1 MNINVKSD
9 IDKLKKKLTNI
20 QHKQIPFAASQA
32 INDTAVDAQKA
43 LKVQAPKKLDR
54 PTRSTINSFRVKRST
69 KRNLTG
75 EVFILPW
82 AWAYLKYQIEGG
94 TRRASGQGT
103 GVPVNAR
110 LNKFGNIPARKKGLV
125 KKKSQF
131 IATIRG
137 IAGVWERTGRGGK
150 TLKLVTAFEK
160 SVQYSKRF
168 AFKKIVGGV
177 VKNKF
182 NKHMNRRLQSA
193 LATAR

>member
-1 MNINVKSD
+1 MQINIKSD
-9 IDKLKKKLTNI
+9 INKLKKDLNNI
-20 QHKQIPFAASQA
+20 QRKQIPFAASQA
-32 INDTAVDAQKA
+32 INDTAIDAQKA
-43 LKVQAPKKLDR
+43 LKAQAPKKLDR
-54 PTRSTINSFRVKRST
+54 PTRQTINSFRVKRST

-94 TRRASGQGT
+94 TRRVSGKGT

-125 KKKSQF
+125 KKKKQF

-150 TLKLVTAFEK
+150 TIKLITAFEK
-160 SVQYSKRF
+160 SVQYEARF
-168 AFKKIVGGV
+168 PFSKIVKGV
-177 VKNKF
+177 VKNRF
-182 NKHMNRRLQSA
+182 NKHMNKRLQLA